1 MLKKLLVL
9 VVLAGAG
16 LGLAATAW
24 PRINSVETGRTPEYP
39 DLQPREYRQ
48 SEKSVAEAVR
58 SVVESLPRWRLVGSG
73 RGPGG
78 TAIHAVATTLVLRFE
93 DDVTIRI
100 RRKAGKT
107 QLSVRSSSRVGKW
120 DFGQN
125 ARNIRKLLAAL
136 DARLGA

>member
-1 MLKKLLVL
+1 M
-9 VVLAGAG
+9 
-16 LGLAATAW
+16 
-24 PRINSVETGRTPEYP
+24 
-39 DLQPREYRQ
+39 
-48 SEKSVAEAVR
+48 
-58 SVVESLPRWRLVGSG
+58 
-73 RGPGG
+73 
-78 TAIHAVATTLVLRFE
+78 ATTLVLRFE

>member
-9 VVLAGAG
+9 AVLVGAG
-16 LGLAATAW
+16 LAVTAW
-24 PRINSVETGRTPEYP
+24 PRINSVETGQTPEYP

-48 SEKSVAEAVR
+48 SEQAVAEAVR
-58 SVVESLPRWRLVGSG
+58 SAIEGLPRWRLVGSG

-78 TAIHAVATTLVLRFE
+78 TAIHAVATTPVLGFE

-100 RRKAGKT
+100 RRKDGKT
-107 QLSVRSSSRVGKW
+107 RLSVKSASQVGKW

-136 DARLGA
+136 DERLGG

>member
-16 LGLAATAW
+16 VAVTAW

-48 SEKSVAEAVR
+48 SEKAVAEAAR
-58 SVVESLPRWRLVGSG
+58 SVVEGLPRWRLVGSG

-78 TAIHAVATTLVLRFE
+78 TAIHALATTLVLRFQ

-107 QLSVRSSSRVGKW
+107 QLSVRSSSRAGKW

-136 DARLGA
+136 DARLGV